1 MAVFL
6 ETGSVLTPKNLWYTG
21 LSRIEK
27 YPLMQALDKK
37 RSRWNGWISMPLWA
51 QRVPGIGGWLWHLR
65 RMRSNMPGSNWQLIQ
80 TKQILYYFAFL
91 HEDSYPKNL
100 RCNWVIPLSCG
111 DGGFILRVIP
121 HCLSYQFRRKTIRQQ
136 SGN

>member
-37 RSRWNGWISMPLWA
+37 RSRWNGWISMPSGRKEC
-51 QRVPGIGGWLWHLR
+51 RVSVAGSGICGGCGQIC
-65 RMRSNMPGSNWQLIQ
+65 PGSNWQLIQ

-100 RCNWVIPLSCG
+100 PV
-111 DGGFILRVIP
+111 
-121 HCLSYQFRRKTIRQQ
+121 
-136 SGN
+136 